1 MSKLDK
7 LLRELCPDGV
17 EYKKLGEI
25 ATISRG
31 GNFQKKDFLTEG
43 VPCIHYGQIYTKY
56 GLFTDKTFTFISE
69 ECAKKQKMAQPND
82 IVMAVT
88 SENIEDVCK
97 CLAWL
102 GDEPVAVS
110 GHSAI
115 IHHNQ
120 NAKYLVYYFHSQMFF
135 SQKRKLAHGTK
146 VIEVT
151 PDTLVNITLPVPP
164 FEVQHE
170 IVRILDDYTE
180 NVTEL
185 QRQLAAEMTA
195 RKTQYDFYRDKLL
208 TFESKIQLLLLK
220 DIARFSYGYTDK
232 AQEHGDTRF
241 LRITDIAEDGTLKPD
256 GAKYIQLNEESRKY
270 LVKKGDLLLART
282 GATYGKTL
290 YVPDDSPAVYASF
303 LIKIELDNSKIL
315 NRYYWHFSKSNQ
327 YWRQAEKLVSKG
339 GQPQFNTNA
348 VERVVVPV
356 PPIDVQNRIVI
367 VLDNFE
373 KICFDLNIGL
383 PAEIEARQKQ
393 YEYYRDKLLTF
404 AETGNTI
411 LSRAEQSRA
420 EQSRAEQSRAEQ
432 SRALIKLLQYV
443 FGYARI
449 SLGDVG
455 SICMCKRILKNQT
468 NSVCGVPF
476 YKIGTFGKEAD
487 AYISQ
492 ETFDEYRSKYNFPKK
507 GDVLI
512 SAAGTIGR
520 TVVYDGKP
528 AYFQDSNIVWI
539 DNDESIVLNSYLRY
553 CYELKPWKASEGGT
567 IPRLYND
574 NIAKAVIAIP
584 SIEKQK
590 RIVSILDRFD
600 AICNDLTSG
609 LPAEIE
615 ARRKQYEYYRDK
627 LLSFK
632 ELI

>member
-1 MSKLDK
+1 MSKLDE

-17 EYKKLGEI
+17 EYKRFDEVCTLNARIGWQRLTKAEYMSKGDYLLITGTDFTETHEVDYSTCVYVTEERYKQDSKIQLKNGDILITKDGTLGKVAQVKGLEMPATLNGGVFVVRCKDGSLENRFI
-25 ATISRG
+25 LHYLLSNHFQSVVEQQKTGSTISH
-31 GNFQKKDFLTEG
+31 LT
-43 VPCIHYGQIYTKY
+43 QT
-56 GLFTDKTFTFISE
+56 LFSRLMI
-69 ECAKKQKMAQPND
+69 P
-82 IVMAVT
+82 I
-88 SENIEDVCK
+88 
-97 CLAWL
+97 
-102 GDEPVAVS
+102 
-110 GHSAI
+110 
-115 IHHNQ
+115 
-120 NAKYLVYYFHSQMFF
+120 
-135 SQKRKLAHGTK
+135 
-146 VIEVT
+146 
-151 PDTLVNITLPVPP
+151 PP
-164 FEVQHE
+164 LEIQRE
-170 IVRILDDYTE
+170 IVRILDNFTKL
-180 NVTEL
+180 TAEL
-185 QRQLAAEMTA
+185 TAELIA

-208 TFESKIQLLLLK
+208 TFESKIQLLSLK
-220 DIARFSYGYTDK
+220 DIAKFSYGYTDK

-241 LRITDIAEDGTLKPD
+241 LRITDISEDGTLKPD

-339 GQPQFNTNA
+339 GQQQFNTNA

-356 PPIDVQNRIVI
+356 PPLDVQNRIVN

-373 KICFDLNIGL
+373 KICSDLNIGL
-383 PAEIEARQKQ
+383 PAEIRARQKQ

-420 EQSRAEQSRAEQ
+420 EQSRAEQSRA
-432 SRALIKLLQYV
+432 LIKLMQYV
-443 FGYARI
+443 FGYVRI
-449 SLGDVG
+449 SLGDIG
-455 SICMCKRILKNQT
+455 SICMCKRILKSQT
-468 NSVCGVPF
+468 NTVSGVPF

-492 ETFDEYRSKYNFPKK
+492 EVFNEYRSKYNFPKK

-574 NIAKAVIAIP
+574 NIAKAVIAVP
-584 SIEKQK
+584 PIEEQK

-615 ARRKQYEYYRDK
+615 ARQKQYEHYRDR

-632 ELI
+632 ELN